1 MVLLSSDQQCH
12 CYTLADQK
20 ELWKIAIGALANS
33 VISSDGKTYIVGPGM
48 ATAVDSATGNKL
60 WSCQADDPSNQS
72 YYAMAGGR
80 AADSLKIMDG
90 LLYRFGFDGARLAAI
105 DLKETKFKWNQPI
118 EYWHDAQEDEQQ
130 NLPGNAIQRQMII
143 RAAMINGRMMNS
155 FQGGGMTCAAIEGM
169 TAYVGTPYG
178 LYAVGLSDAVPL
190 WRLKGVSASG
200 APVAQGGVLYFGTG
214 DESAAVAGVGGPGM
228 AVAVGPAVGLPGVA
242 GAVNAAQPT
251 TAPAADGKVNLEPG
265 LHALKIK

>member
-1 MVLLSSDQQCH
+1 
-12 CYTLADQK
+12 
-20 ELWKIAIGALANS
+20 
-33 VISSDGKTYIVGPGM
+33 
-48 ATAVDSATGNKL
+48 
-60 WSCQADDPSNQS
+60 
-72 YYAMAGGR
+72 
-80 AADSLKIMDG
+80 
-90 LLYRFGFDGARLAAI
+90 
-105 DLKETKFKWNQPI
+105 
-118 EYWHDAQEDEQQ
+118 
-130 NLPGNAIQRQMII
+130 
-143 RAAMINGRMMNS
+143 
-155 FQGGGMTCAAIEGM
+155 MTCAAIEGM